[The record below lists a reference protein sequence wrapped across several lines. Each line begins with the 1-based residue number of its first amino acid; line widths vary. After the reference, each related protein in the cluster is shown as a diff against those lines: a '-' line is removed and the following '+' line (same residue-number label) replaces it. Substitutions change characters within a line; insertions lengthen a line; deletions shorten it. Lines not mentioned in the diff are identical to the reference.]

1 MGPSVERWQGDLE
14 RQGALGALAS
24 GVSPPARKGG
34 LVTGIDWSVQLK
46 KIERQFDGLPP
57 DPSESEQ
64 HGKRETNRRSQQRG
78 VQHESFFG
86 AGSRVV
92 LALSLSLA
100 INAWPYDRAC
110 GPALAGYLAAS
121 AFIVA
126 AGFWATMGTWRAR
139 APRLHALALLAIA
152 WGIVLI
158 SAQALPR
165 IGYARTDPGNG
176 PAWRCWRPDQASV
189 GVPVVNGL
197 FRR

>member
-1 MGPSVERWQGDLE
+1 MWNGRERWVLSP
-14 RQGALGALAS
+14 RAS
-24 GVSPPARKGG
+24 RLQTVKGG

-46 KIERQFDGLPP
+46 KIERQFDGLPV
-57 DPSESEQ
+57 DPSETEQ
-64 HGKRETNRRSQQRG
+64 RGKRETQRRSQQRS
-78 VQHESFFG
+78 VQGEGFFG

-100 INAWPYDRAC
+100 INAWPYNRAC
-110 GPALAGYLAAS
+110 GADLAGYLAAS
-121 AFIVA
+121 AFIIA
-126 AGFWATMGTWRAR
+126 AGFWATVGTWRAR
-139 APRLHALALLAIA
+139 APKLHALALLVVA

-165 IGYARTDPGNG
+165 IGYARIDPGNG